1 MTLEEIKDD
10 LDLGMEL
17 QMAEPKFE
25 FVQDVDPLYVEK
37 PIGKYE
43 PTATNLDRM
52 RARKQQADN
61 RIVKKKFKA
70 EPTTQNELRDCQ
82 VELTG
87 EQLQKIIAGPQK
99 INFKNVFVK
108 SETTKSFNI
117 SNDLR

>member
-10 LDLGMEL
+10 IDLGIETV
-17 QMAEPKFE
+17 MAEPKFE

-61 RIVKKKFKA
+61 RIVKKKFKS
-70 EPTTQNELRDCQ
+70 EPTT
-82 VELTG
+82 
-87 EQLQKIIAGPQK
+87 
-99 INFKNVFVK
+99 
-108 SETTKSFNI
+108 
-117 SNDLR
+117 